1 MSKTVQRER
10 ANIGTSEE
18 MAEEIAHFRGE
29 VKRFQAGEI
38 PPEKFQ
44 AFRLRQGLYGQRGE
58 ESKHM
63 MRLKFPYGRMDPEQ
77 MEAVA
82 DMGDKYAQ
90 GPAHVTTRQDFQY
103 HFIPLENAAD
113 TFEGLA
119 AGGITTREACGNTV
133 RNVTACHYAGVCSQE
148 IFDVLPYAREVV
160 GFFLRHPRTQNMPRK
175 FKIAFSGCK
184 TDCAHILMH
193 DLGFE
198 PAIKDGRYG
207 FRMVVGG
214 GLGSSPRVASVFEE
228 FLTVDELL
236 PASEAVIRLFD
247 LFGNRKQRARARIK
261 FLVERLGLEEIRR
274 RYEEERRK
282 MAEEGITY
290 PTLPEPVPNPNV
302 VMWPERRPASGT
314 GFARWKSTN
323 VTPEQGEGLVSVQ
336 LTLYRGD
343 IENDQLR
350 TLARLTREYSQIVE
364 TRLTIQ
370 QNIVILSVPEARLEA
385 LYDELEAAGLAE
397 DSAQMLVD
405 VMSCPGAE
413 TCNLGIVA
421 SRQLAADVRDHVL
434 SDRERYDDAG
444 GARVKISGCPN
455 SCGHHHLASIGFHG
469 TAKKNKGHMAP
480 FYEVHL
486 GGHADGDGTVI
497 ANPTLRIPA
506 KNGSA
511 VIDTLLD
518 HFRDNRVN
526 GETFDAFVERVG
538 KDALKALLK
547 PLTELPAY
555 DDDPS
560 FYTDLGQS
568 EEFALEDMGPGECA
582 GGVVDLVELGL
593 KESRTALATAER
605 DFRDGNAAAAA
616 GRADEAVFAAAQA
629 LLVTEGEE
637 VQLVPEA
644 VEKFTEKFIATGLLP
659 AGLSQV
665 FFALGR
671 HAEGAP
677 AAGVVEAHLGRAR
690 QFVDV
695 CETAYQSMGNEMRL
709 TKPIG
714 MPVPESGGNGSEPVG
729 VAATP
734 APAAVAT
741 AAADAMLDLK
751 GVACPMNYV
760 KTKLKLET
768 MATGKTLEVILDD
781 GAPIENV
788 PKSVR
793 NDGHEVVVNEPLDDG
808 AHHRIVIRKA

>member
-10 ANIGTSEE
+10 ALIGTPDE
-18 MAEEIAHFRGE
+18 MADEITHFRGE

-44 AFRLRQGLYGQRGE
+44 GFRLRQGLYGQRGQDG
-58 ESKHM
+58 KHM
-63 MRLKFPYGRMDPEQ
+63 MRLKVPYGRVDPEQ
-77 MEAVA
+77 METVA
-82 DMGDKYAQ
+82 DMCDKYAQ

-103 HFIPLENAAD
+103 HYIPLEHAAD
-113 TFEGLA
+113 TFDGLA

-133 RNVTACHYAGVCSQE
+133 RNVTACHFAGVCSQE
-148 IFDVLPYAREVV
+148 LFDVLPYAREVT
-160 GFFLRHPRTQNMPRK
+160 GYFLRHHRTQNMPRK

-184 TDCAHILMH
+184 TDCAHIMIH

-198 PAIKDGRYG
+198 PVVKDGRYG

-228 FLTVDELL
+228 FLTASELL
-236 PASEAVIRLFD
+236 PASEAIIRLFD
-247 LFGNRKQRARARIK
+247 LYGNRKQRARARIK
-261 FLVERLGLEEIRR
+261 FLVERLGEDELRR
-274 RYEEERRK
+274 RYQEERRK
-282 MAEEGITY
+282 MDEEGITH
-290 PTLPEPVPNPNV
+290 PSLPEPVPNPNV
-302 VMWPERRPASGT
+302 VMWPERRPGGT

-323 VTPEQGEGLVSVQ
+323 VTPEQGEGLASVQ

-343 IENDQLR
+343 ITSDQLR
-350 TLARLTREYSQIVE
+350 TLARLTREYSQGVE

-370 QNIVILSVPEARLEA
+370 QNMVILSVPEARLEA
-385 LYDELEAAGLAE
+385 LYDELKAADLAA

-421 SRQLAADVRDHVL
+421 SRQLAADVRDHLL
-434 SDRERYDDAG
+434 SNPERYDDAG
-444 GARVKISGCPN
+444 GARVKVSGCPN
-455 SCGHHHLASIGFHG
+455 SCGHHHVASIGFHG

-511 VIDTLLD
+511 VVDALLD
-518 HFRDNRVN
+518 HYRANRAG
-526 GETFDAFVERVG
+526 GETFDAFVDRVG
-538 KDALKALLK
+538 KDALKELLG
-547 PLTELPAY
+547 PLTQLPTY
-555 DDDPS
+555 DEDAS

-593 KESRTALATAER
+593 KESRTALATADRAIREGR
-605 DFRDGNAAAAA
+605 LAAAA
-616 GRADEAVFAAAQA
+616 GGADEAVFAAAQA

-637 VQLVPEA
+637 VELVPEA
-644 VEKFTEKFIATGLLP
+644 VAKFTEKFVVTGLLP
-659 AGLSQV
+659 PGCSQV

-671 HAEGAP
+671 YATGEP
-677 AAGVVEAHLGRAR
+677 AAEVVEAHLGRAR
-690 QFVDV
+690 EFVDL

-709 TKPIG
+709 TTPIG
-714 MPVPESGGNGSEPVG
+714 VAAPSGGGNGGRP
-729 VAATP
+729 AAEA

-741 AAADAMLDLK
+741 AQADARLDLK

-768 MATGKTLEVILDD
+768 MGSGTTLEVILDD

-788 PKSVR
+788 PKSVK
-793 NDGHEVVVNEPLDDG
+793 NDGHEVVVNEPLEDG